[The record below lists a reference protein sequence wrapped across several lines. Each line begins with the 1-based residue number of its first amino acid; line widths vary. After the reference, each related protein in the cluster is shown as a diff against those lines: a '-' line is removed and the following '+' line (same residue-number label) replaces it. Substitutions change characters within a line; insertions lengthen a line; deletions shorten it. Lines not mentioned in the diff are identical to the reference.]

1 MGGARIGGEAVQQTL
16 LAREFVRSGYDVSMI
31 VKDYGQP
38 DGEVIDGI
46 RVFKTYKESAGLPG
60 VRFLHPRATSI
71 IRALRRAD
79 AETYYQSC
87 AGVQTGYV
95 ARHCRKKDRNFVF
108 RVASDADCVPG
119 EQLIGLWR
127 DRKIYEYG
135 LRRADLILAQS
146 RRQMSLLKEHYGLES
161 TLVNMAAEIPEGLEG
176 STRDI
181 DALWVGNFRPLKRP
195 EIVIEL
201 AARLPQRKFAMIGG
215 PAHDP
220 LYFDEIKERALSTGN
235 IQFLGRVPYRDMSHY
250 FSRTKVF
257 INTSEVEGFPNTF
270 LQSWMHGVPVVSF
283 FDPDGI
289 IANEAL
295 GQSPSDVDEMARIIE
310 QLATDDVKRTDAA
323 RHVQSFALRHYSPE
337 TIVDELVRIFSE
349 ALSRN

>member
-1 MGGARIGGEAVQQTL
+1 MERESKSRTICFVGADNYPLLNPSMGGARIGGEAVQQTL

-195 EIVIEL
+195 RPEVWRPFNWTGDSL
-201 AARLPQRKFAMIGG
+201 TMAWWSGPGG
-215 PAHDP
+215 
-220 LYFDEIKERALSTGN
+220 S
-235 IQFLGRVPYRDMSHY
+235 
-250 FSRTKVF
+250 
-257 INTSEVEGFPNTF
+257 
-270 LQSWMHGVPVVSF
+270 
-283 FDPDGI
+283 
-289 IANEAL
+289 
-295 GQSPSDVDEMARIIE
+295 
-310 QLATDDVKRTDAA
+310 
-323 RHVQSFALRHYSPE
+323 
-337 TIVDELVRIFSE
+337 
-349 ALSRN
+349 